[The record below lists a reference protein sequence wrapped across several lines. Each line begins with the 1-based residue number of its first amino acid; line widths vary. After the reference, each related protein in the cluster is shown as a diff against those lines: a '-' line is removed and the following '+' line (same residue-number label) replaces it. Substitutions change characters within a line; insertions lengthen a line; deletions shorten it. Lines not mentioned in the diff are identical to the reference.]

1 MGISGEIKE
10 NFIVNEDG
18 TIKRSSNELDLRML
32 NIIRVGANKE
42 NPLAAYRAR
51 KQCYKLC
58 KKSTHRDD
66 YKAYVE
72 GLQLDHYPNEF
83 VKAELG
89 QKILRQY
96 WWLLSIVG
104 ILFLPLLI
112 RRHNK
117 LSKRI
122 KECNDK

>member
-1 MGISGEIKE
+1 MEIMKL
-10 NFIVNEDG
+10 FC
-18 TIKRSSNELDLRML
+18 
-32 NIIRVGANKE
+32 
-42 NPLAAYRAR
+42 PL
-51 KQCYKLC
+51 L
-58 KKSTHRDD
+58 RDD